1 MTADPPD
8 MLNKPV
14 FLHADSQAQPE
25 PSSTSTLSGLSKKE
39 ILKARSKQL
48 AKQQAKTVVEASIE
62 VAEFL
67 LGNESYAFELELLR
81 EVTSLSEVTYI
92 PCSPDFVVGVIT
104 LRGQIIPIIDIL
116 RFLNLGSA
124 DDRLQV
130 YNKAIIMQQD
140 KLVIGILADEMVGA
154 RKIDIGTLQF
164 TLQSMDGQ
172 TSHYLKGI
180 TKERLVILDGKK
192 ILDDERLNPKEVS
205 EDSND

>member
-14 FLHADSQAQPE
+14 CLHADSQAQPE

>member
-1 MTADPPD
+1 
-8 MLNKPV
+8 
-14 FLHADSQAQPE
+14 
-25 PSSTSTLSGLSKKE
+25 
-39 ILKARSKQL
+39 
-48 AKQQAKTVVEASIE
+48 
-62 VAEFL
+62 L